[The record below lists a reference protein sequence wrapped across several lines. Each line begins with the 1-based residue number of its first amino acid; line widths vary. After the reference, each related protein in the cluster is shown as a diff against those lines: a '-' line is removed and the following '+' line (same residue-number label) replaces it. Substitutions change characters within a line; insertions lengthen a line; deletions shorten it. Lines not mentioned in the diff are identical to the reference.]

1 MRIYVQINLVEIAL
15 NYRELAEKMW
25 FSCYNHKKLE
35 LSHMGNTETLQED
48 FSLSLKWDKWLNDDR
63 WTSRLTASNHE
74 HISVDPIR
82 NNTMLYFETDHVNI
96 LTVDKRA
103 LYIMVC
109 ELAKEVQGTIS
120 DDNEENWLTLEE
132 FKEKHQEIL
141 NLTFEEANEISLKEV
156 ETMTPIDEPEEN
168 EVDYS

>member
-1 MRIYVQINLVEIAL
+1 MIYLDNAASTKPKQEVIDVLVETMKN
-15 NYRELAEKMW
+15 NYR
-25 FSCYNHKKLE
+25 
-35 LSHMGNTETLQED
+35 
-48 FSLSLKWDKWLNDDR
+48 LSLKWDKGLNDEK
-63 WTSRLTASNHE
+63 WSKVKPVFKYE
-74 HISVDPIR
+74 YISMYPIKEKK
-82 NNTMLYFETDHVNI
+82 MLYFETDHIDI

-120 DDNEENWLTLEE
+120 DDRGGNWWTLEE

-156 ETMTPIDEPEEN
+156 EIINPIDELDEN
-168 EVDYS
+168 EVNYS

>member
-1 MRIYVQINLVEIAL
+1 MRIYIIINKSSIELD
-15 NYRELAEKMW
+15 YRELSEKMW
-25 FSCYNHKKLE
+25 FKCYLNKKLE
-35 LSHMGNTETLQED
+35 ISHGGNTETLKENYR
-48 FSLSLKWDKWLNDDR
+48 LTLKWDKWLNDKR
-63 WTSRLTASNHE
+63 WNVLNTDLDSEYIYVA
-74 HISVDPIR
+74 PIR
-82 NNTMLYFETDHVNI
+82 DKHILYFETDHLDI

-103 LYIMVC
+103 LYTMVC

-156 ETMTPIDEPEEN
+156 ETMTPLDEPEEN